1 MLNQRDP
8 DLQSWL
14 NLDSA
19 QQILNVR
26 VEANSTGTEKF
37 ILQCKHI
44 LALIDKKIYEN
55 PVYQTKLY
63 FSTALPASVLKI
75 QLKCTYNACSAN
87 LIDH

>member
-1 MLNQRDP
+1 MLNQPDP

-37 ILQCKHI
+37 VLECKHI
-44 LALIDKKIYEN
+44 LALIDKQFTKTLS
-55 PVYQTKLY
+55 TKLNY
-63 FSTALPASVLKI
+63 ILVLRCLHLYLKFNWNVRI
-75 QLKCTYNACSAN
+75 MRVQLT
-87 LIDH
+87 

>member
-1 MLNQRDP
+1 MLNQPDP

-26 VEANSTGTEKF
+26 VEANSTGTDKF
-37 ILQCKHI
+37 VLEYKHF
-44 LALIDKKIYEN
+44 LALIYEN

-63 FSTALPASVLKI
+63 FSTALPLRCLHLYLKFNWNVRI
-75 QLKCTYNACSAN
+75 MRVQLT
-87 LIDH
+87 